1 MYHLA
6 ILRQPFLNMILDGT
20 KTIESRF
27 SYNKIIPFG
36 KVEKGDVIYLK
47 LSGGKVIAKAKV
59 DNVQFYNLTPEIVEE
74 IRVKYG
80 RDIGTDRFEDW
91 TSTTKKKYC
100 TLMWLKDIEKI
111 SPITVAPSHGSAW
124 FLLDKPLDEGNDYE

>member
-6 ILRQPFLNMILDGT
+6 ILKQPFLNMILDGT

-59 DNVQFYNLTPEIVEE
+59 DNVQFYNLTPEMVEE

-111 SPITVAPSHGSAW
+111 GSISVAPSHGSAW
-124 FLLDKPLDEGNDYE
+124 FLLDKPLNKGNDYE